1 MIEVHK
7 TIREGVDT
15 KVAVKSAMTRAMSV
29 SSPSDSMRKIK
40 MLSKISATFG
50 VKFRAMTKRLL
61 VRFKQIAHPI
71 LFRFRNYL
79 NQPLLEQMSRIESQ
93 LLILGE
99 GRQLSNLAPAQ
110 LDRIEQY
117 ALASAR
123 RVAIGCGSGNIL
135 IRSEVGYILCGSSD
149 HAVIACLLDSGDLE
163 RGTRL
168 LIQRY
173 LKPHDVFIDIGA
185 NLGLHTLAAARAMQG
200 KGRIFAFEPF
210 EPTQRLLAE
219 SIRINEFTSIVEIHQ
234 AAVSNRAGRK
244 TLYLGGSSGHHSLYK
259 IAQSSGALLQTVD
272 VPLVKL
278 SDIVPE
284 SISVSLIKIDVEGAE
299 LDVLDGAKSLIAS
312 KPSIAMIV
320 EFGFAHLQ
328 RTGHTTQDW
337 LAAFKNLGFEFRA
350 VNAHTGQLEA
360 WTEEQLEAVDSVNL
374 FFARPQSE
382 AWSRAL
388 ESA

>member
-1 MIEVHK
+1 MIEVYK

-15 KVAVKSAMTRAMSV
+15 KVAAKSAMTRAMSA

-61 VRFKQIAHPI
+61 VRLKQIAHPI
-71 LFRFRNYL
+71 LFRLRNYL
-79 NQPLLEQMSRIESQ
+79 NQPLLEQMSRIENQ

-117 ALASAR
+117 VMASAR
-123 RVAIGCGSGNIL
+123 RVAVNCGAGEIL
-135 IRSEVGYILCGSSD
+135 VRTEVGYILCASSD
-149 HAVIACLLDSGDLE
+149 HAVLASLLEAGELE
-163 RGTRL
+163 PGIRL
-168 LIQRY
+168 LIQRF
-173 LKPHDVFIDIGA
+173 LKPNDVFIDVGA
-185 NLGLHTLAAARAMQG
+185 NLGMITLSAAHAMKG
-200 KGRIFAFEPF
+200 MGRIISFEPF
-210 EPTQRLLAE
+210 EPTQQLLKK
-219 SIRINEFTSIVEIHQ
+219 SVWMNGFSGIVEIHQ
-234 AAVSNRAGRK
+234 AAASNRNGHQ
-244 TLYLGGSSGHHSLYK
+244 TLHLGATSGHNSLYQLASTS
-259 IAQSSGALLQTVD
+259 IQTPQSVE
-272 VPLVKL
+272 VPLVQL
-278 SDIVPE
+278 DSVVGAG
-284 SISVSLIKIDVEGAE
+284 ISVNLIKIDVEGAE
-299 LDVLDGAKSLIAS
+299 LDVLEGAKSLIAS
-312 KPSIAMIV
+312 NPSIAMIV